1 MKVLVVQKMAGVA
14 GSETYYLNLL
24 PRLVEAGVNVHFL
37 CVQHPANAPKNE
49 LFKRRLSGAGVCIY
63 TIDSRFNLSPTLLL
77 GIRRIIAAEGFDVV
91 QTNLIHADVWLAFI
105 KAFIMPEIRLI
116 SVKHGYSEVFQIRH
130 GLDPKHVKTDLF
142 SVLTR
147 WANSKADRIISIS
160 AGLQNLLTGSG
171 LAEPEKCMVIPYGFS
186 PENVGSDLPPGETRL
201 GTPQLLIVARLVEYK
216 QHHLVFEILPDL
228 VARFPGIKL
237 LLLGTG
243 PREAELKVLAK
254 SLGIQDNV
262 VFVGFKTNVHDYL
275 RDSDVMILPS
285 VVEGFGLVILEA
297 LCNRKPVV
305 AFDVPAM
312 NEILK
317 HGSTGLLAPPFEKAA
332 LRAAILRLL
341 DDPALAK
348 RIGEQGYAAFRSRYS
363 IEVMTERTLSVYTAL
378 AATSVRAGGIE
389 PAAGG
394 PS

>member
-1 MKVLVVQKMAGVA
+1 MKVLVVQKMDGVA

-49 LFKRRLSGAGVCIY
+49 LFKRRLSDAGVCIY
-63 TIDSRFNLSPTLLL
+63 TINSRFNLSPTMLL

-105 KAFIMPEIRLI
+105 KTFIMPEIRLI

-160 AGLQNLLTGSG
+160 AGLQNLLTESG
-171 LAEPEKCMVIPYGFS
+171 LAEPEKCMIIPYGFS
-186 PENVGSDLPPGETRL
+186 SENVGSDFPPGETRL
-201 GTPQLLIVARLVEYK
+201 GTPQLLIVARLVEFK

-243 PREAELKVLAK
+243 PREAELKALAK

-297 LCNRKPVV
+297 LSNRKPVV

-312 NEILK
+312 NEILE
-317 HGSTGLLAPPFEKAA
+317 HGSTGLLVPPFEKAA

-363 IEVMTERTLSVYTAL
+363 IEAMTERTLSVYTSL

-389 PAAGG
+389 PAADG

>member
-1 MKVLVVQKMAGVA
+1 M
-14 GSETYYLNLL
+14 
-24 PRLVEAGVNVHFL
+24 
-37 CVQHPANAPKNE
+37 
-49 LFKRRLSGAGVCIY
+49 
-63 TIDSRFNLSPTLLL
+63 
-77 GIRRIIAAEGFDVV
+77 
-91 QTNLIHADVWLAFI
+91 
-105 KAFIMPEIRLI
+105 
-116 SVKHGYSEVFQIRH
+116 
-130 GLDPKHVKTDLF
+130 
-142 SVLTR
+142 
-147 WANSKADRIISIS
+147 
-160 AGLQNLLTGSG
+160 
-171 LAEPEKCMVIPYGFS
+171 
-186 PENVGSDLPPGETRL
+186 
-201 GTPQLLIVARLVEYK
+201 
-216 QHHLVFEILPDL
+216 
-228 VARFPGIKL
+228 
-237 LLLGTG
+237 
-243 PREAELKVLAK
+243 LAK